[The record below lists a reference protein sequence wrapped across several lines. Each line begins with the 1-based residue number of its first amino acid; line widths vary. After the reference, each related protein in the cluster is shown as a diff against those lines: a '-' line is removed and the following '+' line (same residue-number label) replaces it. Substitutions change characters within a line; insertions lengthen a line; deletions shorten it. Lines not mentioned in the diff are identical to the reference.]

1 MESSTTI
8 RSAAEYSPADF
19 VSALNTAYADYLVP
33 IRLTP
38 SSLEN
43 LIQRESIDMQASRV
57 ALNAGEIVGMGL
69 LGQRGVRGWI
79 GGMGVIPDY
88 RRQGI
93 ARRIMLELIV
103 QARALSLE
111 TLQLE
116 VIQQNKAAYNLYR
129 DIGYVTNRELV
140 VLVCHQNG
148 LKTPLKEL
156 APDVV
161 IRSES
166 AVSLLE
172 HFAVLPGIARPWQRE
187 HSVDRLGDHLNGYAA
202 YRAGG
207 LCGACLFNG
216 TGGLNAEL
224 ADIAASDQAAGLA
237 LLARMLQTYPTTTFT
252 CLNVSRDDPM
262 LSVLRQAGFEEMITQ
277 YEMVLELS

>member
-8 RSAAEYSPADF
+8 RSAAECSSAAF
-19 VSALNTAYADYLVP
+19 VSALNTAYADYFIP
-33 IRLTP
+33 IHLTP

-43 LIQRESIDMQASRV
+43 LVRRESIDMQASRV
-57 ALNAGEIVGMGL
+57 ALSGGEIVGMGL
-69 LGQRGVRGWI
+69 LGRRGSRGWI

-93 ARRIMLELIV
+93 ARHIMRELIT
-103 QARALSLE
+103 QARKLSLG

-116 VIQQNKAAYNLYR
+116 VIQQNKAAYNLYLEL
-129 DIGYVTNRELV
+129 GYVTSRQLL
-140 VLVCHQNG
+140 VLVCHQNS
-148 LKTPLKEL
+148 LKTPPKEL

-161 IRSES
+161 IRSE
-166 AVSLLE
+166 AAEALLGRLD
-172 HFAVLPGIARPWQRE
+172 ALPGVSRPWQRE
-187 HSVDRLGDHLNGYAA
+187 YIVGQVEDHLQGYAA
-202 YRAGG
+202 YRGG
-207 LCGACLFNG
+207 QLCGICLFNG
-216 TGGLNAEL
+216 SGSMNAEL
-224 ADIAASDQAAGLA
+224 ADVAADADAAGLA

-262 LSVLRQAGFEEMITQ
+262 LPTLRQAGFEEMITQ